1 MAKYTYSFLILGL
14 CAGAAAAQ
22 TMTEFGA
29 AAAGGAVG
37 AASGK
42 AVSNGI
48 DAVFGKLNDQTV
60 KAAGK
65 EEAKTKAEAK
75 PDATSKPDVKPA
87 AKQTASTSAPAT
99 VSTGAPAVANPF
111 APSSR
116 ASSRSA
122 AKHVAATRVRSD
134 ADDSVPPPPPI
145 AGHERSLEPPRITAQ
160 QTAFAPLT
168 LADALPAQPIAP
180 PPAMTPEKLQRVTL
194 GMRRADVLKF
204 GEPSSRIQMFED
216 EHMVE
221 IFSYRADGERFG
233 RLRLE
238 DGAVAKIEKN

>member
-1 MAKYTYSFLILGL
+1 MAKYTYSFLILAL
-14 CAGAAAAQ
+14 CAGAASAQ
-22 TMTEFGA
+22 TLTEFGG

-65 EEAKTKAEAK
+65 EEGKPKAEVK
-75 PDATSKPDVKPA
+75 PDAAPKPDVKPA
-87 AKQTASTSAPAT
+87 AKQTASTSAPSP
-99 VSTGAPAVANPF
+99 VSAGGSGVNPF
-111 APSSR
+111 AASSR
-116 ASSRSA
+116 ASGRTA
-122 AKHVAATRVRSD
+122 AKHVAAAHVRSD
-134 ADDSVPPPPPI
+134 PDDSVPPPPPI
-145 AGHERSLEPPRITAQ
+145 AGHGRNLEPPRVTAQ
-160 QTAFAPLT
+160 QIAFAPLT

-180 PPAMTPEKLQRVTL
+180 PPAMTPEKLQQVTV
-194 GMRRADVLKF
+194 GMRRADVLKL